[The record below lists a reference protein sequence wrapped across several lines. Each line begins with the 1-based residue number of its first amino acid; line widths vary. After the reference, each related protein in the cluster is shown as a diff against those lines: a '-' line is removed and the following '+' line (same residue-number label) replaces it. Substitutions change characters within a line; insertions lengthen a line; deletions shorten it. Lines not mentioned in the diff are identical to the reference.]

1 MGAKVLNSAGSGT
14 TTAIINGI
22 DWGVYNGADVESL
35 SLGGT
40 GGDGTSAL
48 AQECNWAVSQGV
60 VVVVAAGNSGA
71 CCTINTPGDARD
83 VITVAACDKN
93 GALASFSSR
102 GPTTDGRTKPDVCS
116 IGVSVYAADA
126 GTACSDVAMSGTSM
140 ATPVVAGVS
149 ALMLDA
155 RGTAT
160 PLQVKNVLGYTAI
173 DKGNP
178 GKDALYGWGCVDA
191 LAAVNQIIS
200 NPNVTPP
207 GDASDIGCT
216 CGCLGTVMVSILVLL
231 GVAIRQR

>member
-1 MGAKVLNSAGSGT
+1 
-14 TTAIINGI
+14 
-22 DWGVYNGADVESL
+22 
-35 SLGGT
+35 
-40 GGDGTSAL
+40 
-48 AQECNWAVSQGV
+48 
-60 VVVVAAGNSGA
+60 
-71 CCTINTPGDARD
+71 
-83 VITVAACDKN
+83 
-93 GALASFSSR
+93 
-102 GPTTDGRTKPDVCS
+102 
-116 IGVSVYAADA
+116 
-126 GTACSDVAMSGTSM
+126 MSGTSM